1 MRKTSNTHIP
11 SAVKSKPR
19 VSHKRPSAT
28 EHGTSVK
35 TAFEAVRE
43 LIVHGRLA
51 PGSWII
57 ESELAARLGVS
68 RTPVRA
74 ALQWLQ
80 KEGYVVANGTGTK
93 SRMTV
98 APLTREDARELY
110 AIVGHIEGLAG
121 RRTAAL
127 DRKLRM
133 ELVAALKKINQQ
145 LAETGGPETTGPNRF
160 FELDAKVHN
169 TVFEAGAG
177 ARLRAIYEAI
187 KPQTE
192 RYWRLYSSSITGGVH
207 ESVVEHDEI
216 IAAIAKGDP
225 DRVER
230 ALQTNWTNGAERLAT
245 VISMFGERGS
255 W

>member
-1 MRKTSNTHIP
+1 MTASSSTLAKSRSPRKTKP
-11 SAVKSKPR
+11 SS
-19 VSHKRPSAT
+19 T
-28 EHGTSVK
+28 EHGTSVR
-35 TAFEAVRE
+35 TAFHAVRE

-80 KEGYVVANGTGTK
+80 KEGYVVAHGTGAK

-121 RRTAAL
+121 RRTASL
-127 DRKLRM
+127 DRPHRNK
-133 ELVAALKKINQQ
+133 LVATLKKLNSQ
-145 LAETGGPETTGPNRF
+145 LAGLAKLPQSGPNRF
-160 FELDAKVHN
+160 FDLDTKLHN
-169 TVFEAGAG
+169 TVVEAGAG
-177 ARLRAIYEAI
+177 ARLRAIYDAI

-192 RYWRLYSSSITGGVH
+192 RYWRLYSSSITDGIKS
-207 ESVVEHDEI
+207 SVAEHNEI
-216 IAAIAKGDP
+216 IAAIAKGDA
-225 DRVER
+225 DRAER
-230 ALQTNWTNGAERLAT
+230 ALQANWINGAERLAV

>member
-1 MRKTSNTHIP
+1 MKTSRA
-11 SAVKSKPR
+11 SAAAAGKSRSRKPLA
-19 VSHKRPSAT
+19 SA

-57 ESELAARLGVS
+57 ESEIALRLGVS

-80 KEGYVVANGTGTK
+80 KEGYVVATGTGTK

-127 DRKLRM
+127 DRKLRN
-133 ELVAALKKINQQ
+133 ELVTELKKVNLQ
-145 LAETGGPETTGPNRF
+145 LSETGGPETTGPNRF
-160 FELDAKVHN
+160 FDLDARLHN
-169 TVFEAGAG
+169 TIFEASAG

-192 RYWRLYSSSITGGVH
+192 RYWRLYSSSITGGVN
-207 ESVVEHDEI
+207 ESVMEHDEI
-216 IAAIAKGDP
+216 IAAIAKGDA
-225 DRVER
+225 DRTER
-230 ALQTNWTNGAERLAT
+230 ALHANWTNGAERLAA